1 MGQRPQR
8 QGPGAAGSPRPDG
21 MTYARSFICRPA
33 RFLKGRLVFQADY
46 LLVRLPIT
54 KPTIS
59 RHTLYNSGHPLSSII
74 RSPVLHAY
82 SPPSSICLDR
92 HRSSVY
98 RAHRWT
104 ASHQLYQE
112 FGISEFL
119 YSLQLSFVNLSFV
132 VIFHCVLF
140 SYSREKKYYFLF
152 RPHTPQMVIL
162 KDPTTYASFGFIF

>member
-1 MGQRPQR
+1 MGVWGQRPQR
-8 QGPGAAGSPRPDG
+8 QGPGAVGSPRPDG
-21 MTYARSFICRPA
+21 MTYAQSFICRPA

-54 KPTIS
+54 RPTIS

-98 RAHRWT
+98 RAHGWT

-112 FGISEFL
+112 FGISEF
-119 YSLQLSFVNLSFV
+119 FVFSPALLRELEFCCYLPLRTVFLHLTIQTKVANPERS
-132 VIFHCVLF
+132 HLF
-140 SYSREKKYYFLF
+140 D
-152 RPHTPQMVIL
+152 T
-162 KDPTTYASFGFIF
+162 

>member
-1 MGQRPQR
+1 MAGGPGGAAPPVGVWGQRPQL
-8 QGPGAAGSPRPDG
+8 QGPGAS
-21 MTYARSFICRPA
+21 YARSFICRPA

-98 RAHRWT
+98 RAHGWT
-104 ASHQLYQE
+104 AISCISSLVYQN
-112 FGISEFL
+112 FFVFSPAFHRALAFCCYLPLRTIFLHGIRA
-119 YSLQLSFVNLSFV
+119 QA
-132 VIFHCVLF
+132 I
-140 SYSREKKYYFLF
+140 
-152 RPHTPQMVIL
+152 
-162 KDPTTYASFGFIF
+162 

>member
-1 MGQRPQR
+1 
-8 QGPGAAGSPRPDG
+8 

-59 RHTLYNSGHPLSSII
+59 RHTLYNSGRPLSSII
-74 RSPVLHAY
+74 RSPDLHAY

-98 RAHRWT
+98 RAHGWT

-140 SYSREKKYYFLF
+140 SYIMMSYITFKAKSSNRISHPT
-152 RPHTPQMVIL
+152 RPAYHW
-162 KDPTTYASFGFIF
+162 TTKWSLCITLCSLYTWSSH